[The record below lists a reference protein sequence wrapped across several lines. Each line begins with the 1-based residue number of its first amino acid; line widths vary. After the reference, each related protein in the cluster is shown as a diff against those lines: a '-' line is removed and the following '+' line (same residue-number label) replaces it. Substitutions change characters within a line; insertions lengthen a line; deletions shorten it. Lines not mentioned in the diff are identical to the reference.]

1 MFTPWHALI
10 KVSNILHTV
19 YLHLYKMPYTN
30 PCWIHA
36 LNSMPRDQHIFLC
49 SVQCVCVCEKNA
61 TQQLSPASLLITQC
75 SAICFCHL
83 FFFTNKKNELNI
95 MPWSLFFFFFFFVD
109 SKSYVFSVTSES
121 DIFHFFN
128 TEKYSVQQRKKF
140 QLSHVLILR
149 SFLARPTCRITMC
162 KQ

>member
-30 PCWIHA
+30 ACWIHA

-49 SVQCVCVCEKNA
+49 SVQCVCVRKMP
-61 TQQLSPASLLITQC
+61 LSSYHL
-75 SAICFCHL
+75 HL
-83 FFFTNKKNELNI
+83 FWLHSAQLYAFAIYFFLQIKKMNWILCLG
-95 MPWSLFFFFFFFVD
+95 PSSFFFFFFVD